1 MVPGRPDRRSIGQS
15 THAQAEAVVAQPAI
29 TACSWSVVT
38 LFPLPAVNAR
48 DVRCGGII
56 GPYTARLHTLH
67 GSALAWQVDGPRAY
81 KYVHCSHRPLDR
93 GASADPWLTW
103 VGRSLVTCT

>member
-48 DVRCGGII
+48 DGRWDPWTV
-56 GPYTARLHTLH
+56 H
-67 GSALAWQVDGPRAY
+67 GSAPHPARLGTGMAGGWAAGVQVRTLLA
-81 KYVHCSHRPLDR
+81 
-93 GASADPWLTW
+93 
-103 VGRSLVTCT
+103 